1 MKKFASTLCWL
12 LLAILLF
19 AISIAWSLYQDTS
32 LFNALILWLSA
43 LAALV
48 LFRLALALVIMLRK
62 NQRLRHFLATF
73 NHSPKIYLLHEHW
86 RGGAKILQRLN
97 RLRPTMPW
105 FIMMG
110 RRNGKTTLLDST
122 QLPILSHNTTVER
135 VVPTRTLKWW
145 FFKKLCVLD
154 ISSHYST
161 AKPGTARAWQQM
173 MLWGKKLRAP
183 KAVLITVS
191 CEDLASQS
199 ATELHHYGRDMRIQ
213 LEQLLKA
220 YNSALP
226 IHIVITKTDT
236 LPGFSDWLDTL
247 TPAQRTH
254 ALGYRW
260 QHSPVIDR
268 KAPFLQPLFDTLK
281 QGMNLQSISVLN
293 GEMPA
298 PVTHRRMV
306 FSDELQQLCDPLT
319 HFIVA
324 LCEPDPYHATGM
336 LKGVWFSATVPNPQS
351 LNQRTGLFSRELL
364 IKQLLKGD
372 IREKPERLNRQ
383 HRKLSL
389 SLSTWLTCVFCIGL
403 IWSGWQTH
411 LLLGSTAARDSATPA
426 QRLYQLEK
434 GFQQPWRYLPYIPLM
449 NYWHA
454 RTEKSL
460 LVKPDWQLNRSDET
474 LAFAQESFE
483 EGAAEEKRELI
494 LQLSSA
500 LLLQEAMLR
509 NQSLVSLPT
518 MDNTGDF
525 LPLSFNGRM
534 PEMARKATLRVWM
547 RSHAEQI
554 DLVKQRALLA
564 SWVNG
569 DPEWRWL
576 IEGYP
581 AIQPAYATTPSKFDE
596 SGPTLNSIW
605 TRKGEQQLQRD
616 THLIEQALHD
626 SQKNSF
632 LTFWQQWPQQR
643 QSAWLAWL
651 SDSSEHMLKKPVTRL
666 SANELVAIGN
676 GTDSTSQFIRS
687 AVSELETISSDET
700 QPWLMAMRRVAQ
712 VQQQTLIAGLAAKAS
727 HHEQRLRHWVYRQMG
742 HPRGERY
749 LTAQD
754 YALWENW
761 QKSLAS
767 AVNVSL
773 KPREL
778 ALLTSALFSLK
789 SPENAQPNPLEEL
802 NASFVALREQMMA
815 NTKGQGE
822 AIVWDLM
829 QSRLQALTGN
839 ALSHTACQL
848 EEQWQ
853 HQVLQPLGAPRL
865 RKDAERQEEMAWQLF
880 QHFLQTRVAPFLTPG
895 GSGLQPAQWQHYQL
909 PFTTEFLFVV
919 NHAQRPE
926 DLQSLPVREETQK
939 KDRLAALE
947 KQLAALKKTQTKMMK
962 TASDSHI
969 TTLPSTVPGGAA
981 LLPTGTRL
989 HLICENQSYTLSSV
1003 NLREEGV
1010 FRWAPGQCNYASV
1023 TVLFQQSELVREF
1036 VGHDA
1041 WPRLLEEFAE
1051 DEHLYQL
1058 DDFKSHDADKISQQG
1073 ANKILVRFKF
1083 QRSEQIQQ
1091 TWRRWQELELMRE
1104 ELEARIA
1111 DIQASLD
1118 TQTNYFT
1125 GNMTALPSA
1134 VLHCRR

>member
-19 AISIAWSLYQDTS
+19 AFSIAWSLYQDAS

-43 LAALV
+43 LTALI
-48 LFRLALALVIMLRK
+48 LFRLALVLAIMLRK
-62 NQRLRHFLATF
+62 NQRLRHYLATF
-73 NHSPKIYLLHEHW
+73 NYSPRLYLLHEHW
-86 RGGAKILQRLN
+86 RSGAKILQRLN
-97 RLRPTMPW
+97 HLRSTMPW
-105 FIMMG
+105 FIMIG
-110 RRNGKTTLLDST
+110 RRNGKTTLLDSA

-173 MLWGKKLRAP
+173 MQWGKKLRPP

-191 CEDLASQS
+191 CEDLVSHS
-199 ATELHHYGRDMRIQ
+199 ATELHHYGRDIRIQ
-213 LEQLLKA
+213 LEQLLKV

-226 IHIVITKTDT
+226 VHIVITKIDA

-281 QGMNLQSISVLN
+281 QGMILQSISVLN
-293 GEMPA
+293 GELPA
-298 PVTHRRMV
+298 PVTHRRMA
-306 FSDELQQLCDPLT
+306 FSDELQQLCGPLT

-336 LKGVWFSATVPNPQS
+336 LKGVWFSAAVTNSQS
-351 LNQRTGLFSRELL
+351 LHQRTGLFSRELL
-364 IKQLLKGD
+364 TKQLLKGD
-372 IREKPERLNRQ
+372 IRKRAERLNRQ
-383 HRKLSL
+383 HSRLSL
-389 SLSTWLTCVFCIGL
+389 SLSAWLTCALCFGL
-403 IWSGWQTH
+403 LWSGWQTYQ
-411 LLLGSTAARDSATPA
+411 LQASTAVQNSASSA
-426 QRLYQLEK
+426 QRLYQIEK
-434 GFQQPWRYLPYIPLM
+434 GFQQPWHYLPYIPLM

-460 LVKPDWQLNRSDET
+460 LVEPKWQINLSDET
-474 LAFAQESFE
+474 LAFSQEAFE
-483 EGAAEEKRELI
+483 EGTPEQKRELI

-509 NQSLVSLPT
+509 NQSLASLPA
-518 MDNTGDF
+518 MNNTGDF
-525 LPLSFNGRM
+525 LPLSFEEGV
-534 PEMARKATLRVWM
+534 PEMTQKATLRVWM
-547 RSHAEQI
+547 RNHAEQA

-564 SWVNG
+564 SWVSS

-576 IEGYP
+576 TDGYP
-581 AIQPAYATTPSKFDE
+581 AIPLTNVISPSRLEK
-596 SGPTLNSIW
+596 SGSALNSIW

-616 THLIEQALHD
+616 VHLIEQALHD
-626 SQKNSF
+626 SQKHTF
-632 LTFWQQWPQQR
+632 HTFWQQWPQQR

-651 SDSSEHMLKKPVTRL
+651 SDLSEHMLKAPGMRL
-666 SANELVAIGN
+666 STHELVAIGN
-676 GTDSTSQFIRS
+676 GTDSISQLIRR
-687 AVSELETISSDET
+687 VMSELETITIDNT

-712 VQQQTLIAGLAAKAS
+712 LQQRTLTSGLVTKAS
-727 HHEQRLRHWVYRQMG
+727 HREQRLRHWLYRQFG
-742 HPRGERY
+742 HPRGEHY
-749 LTAQD
+749 LTDQD
-754 YALWENW
+754 YALWERW
-761 QKSLAS
+761 QKSLTS
-767 AVNVSL
+767 AVRVSL

-778 ALLTSALFSLK
+778 TVLTSALFSLP
-789 SPENAQPNPLEEL
+789 SSENKAPNPLEEL
-802 NASFVALREQMMA
+802 NASFAALREQITA
-815 NTKGQGE
+815 YSKGQDE
-822 AIVWDLM
+822 TVVWNLM

-839 ALSHTACQL
+839 ALSFTACQL

-865 RKDAERQEEMAWQLF
+865 RRDAERQEEMAWQLF
-880 QHFLQTRVAPFLTPG
+880 RHFLQSSVAPYLTPG
-895 GSGLQPAQWQHYQL
+895 GNGLQPAQWQHYQL
-909 PFTTEFLFVV
+909 PFTAEFLFVV
-919 NHAQRPE
+919 NHAQRPG
-926 DLQSLPVREETQK
+926 DLQSLPLREETQK

-962 TASDSHI
+962 TVSDSPI

-989 HLICENQSYTLSSV
+989 HLICENQSYTLSSA
-1003 NLREEGV
+1003 NLREESV

-1036 VGHDA
+1036 VGQDA

-1051 DEHLYQL
+1051 DERLYQL

-1073 ANKILVRFKF
+1073 ANNILVRFKF
-1083 QRSEQIQQ
+1083 QGSEQIQQ
-1091 TWRRWQELELMRE
+1091 IWRRWQELELMHE
-1104 ELEARIA
+1104 EIEAQIA
-1111 DIQASLD
+1111 DIRESLD
-1118 TQTNYFT
+1118 IQTNYFT